1 MKIRSWIYGCLLYNS
16 FYFPICL
23 KHITKSQGFFF
34 KFVMLDDF
42 FKKSTDFNGLELRV
56 CDLIT
61 MQMICQDQVCIVP
74 GIQS

>member
-1 MKIRSWIYGCLLYNS
+1 
-16 FYFPICL
+16 
-23 KHITKSQGFFF
+23 
-34 KFVMLDDF
+34 MLDDF
-42 FKKSTDFNGLELRV
+42 FKKSTDSNGLELRM